1 MKKVHLTDNGRT
13 EDGRIVVGNVFQFID
28 TLGVPIHTVYDVLV
42 SKNMVIDWD
51 MFVTN
56 AVAAGWN
63 HSTIHS
69 RVLDTLLKKEE
80 KDRLAQYWDN
90 K

>member
-13 EDGRIVVGNVFQFID
+13 QDGKVVVGNVFQFID
-28 TLGVPIHTVYDVLV
+28 TLGVPIHTVYDILV

-51 MFVTN
+51 TFVTSAIN
-56 AVAAGWN
+56 AGWN
-63 HSTIHS
+63 HNTVHS

-80 KDRLAQYWDN
+80 KDRFNLYWN
-90 K
+90 NR

>member
-28 TLGVPIHTVYDVLV
+28 TLGVPVHTVYDVLV
-42 SKNMVIDWD
+42 SKNMVIDWPV
-51 MFVTN
+51 FVESAIN
-56 AVAAGWN
+56 AGWN
-63 HSTIHS
+63 HHTIHS
-69 RVLDTLLKKEE
+69 RILDTLLKKDE
-80 KDRLAQYWDN
+80 KDRFIRYWDN